1 MNKKKLKTE
10 DGSEFTVFY
19 LNTEPKNE
27 ASPQTDHFH
36 GVCGKAF
43 EYDKDI
49 SGKLDKAWKYKIMK
63 ASEQFSHPF
72 YDFDPDPDINFPSF
86 GIPFEQK
93 EKFMINDKIE
103 KDEALTP
110 RTGGVY
116 LYSENMQMYEFVDE
130 HMVNFLEE
138 RLPMYELKD
147 VKNNAFY
154 VKAEDVKLYYTT
166 PSEASDFFKLKDK

>member
-27 ASPQTDHFH
+27 APPQTDHFH
-36 GVCGKAF
+36 GKPF

-49 SGKLDKAWKYKIMK
+49 SGKLDKAWKDKIMK
-63 ASEQFSHPF
+63 TAEQLFPASHPF
-72 YDFDPDPDINFPSF
+72 YDFNPDINFPSF

-93 EKFMINDKIE
+93 QKFMINDKIE

-147 VKNNAFY
+147 VENNVFY
-154 VKAEDVKLYYTT
+154 VKAEDIKLYYTT
-166 PSEASDFFKLKDK
+166 PTEASNFFKLKNT